1 MLGALESDSQMRIT
15 SSHLAGRMHDLW
27 SSFRTRTGKC
37 YSWKMIEEKGI
48 I

>member
-1 MLGALESDSQMRIT
+1 MLGALESDSQMRLT
-15 SSHLAGRMHDLW
+15 SIRLPGRTHDLW
-27 SSFRTRTGKC
+27 SSFHSRTEKC